1 MLQIM
6 KKFFV
11 PTAILGWATYYYIE
25 ILGKKAS
32 AGYFIK
38 PVFWVLAVLYVAIIF
53 MDVRELRANQKREET
68 EAQTDTEEVRA
79 EKAAKKLEDKQDTIR
94 TLVCL
99 GSSVVYIFLL
109 PYLGFITATTLFLF
123 GLFCWLKAKNKLL
136 AFVLAVVVTMSMY
149 ALFGLGLKVPLYTG
163 FLGF

>member
-1 MLQIM
+1 MLQLI

-38 PVFWVLAVLYVAIIF
+38 PVFWILAVLYVVIII
-53 MDVRELRANQKREET
+53 MDVRELRASQKREQI

-79 EKAAKKLEDKQDTIR
+79 EKVAKRSEDNQDTIR
-94 TLVCL
+94 TIICL

-109 PYLGFITATTLFLF
+109 PYLGFIIATTLFLF
-123 GLFCWLKAKNKLL
+123 GLFWWLKAKNKLL
-136 AFVLAVVVTMSMY
+136 AFVLAVVVTMGMY

>member
-1 MLQIM
+1 MLQIV

-38 PVFWVLAVLYVAIIF
+38 PVFWILAVLYVAIIF
-53 MDVRELRANQKREET
+53 MDVRELRASQKREQI

-79 EKAAKKLEDKQDTIR
+79 EKAAKESEDNQDTIR
-94 TLVCL
+94 TIICL

-109 PYLGFITATTLFLF
+109 PYLGFIIATTLFLF
-123 GLFCWLKAKNKLL
+123 GLFWWLKAKNKLL
-136 AFVLAVVVTMSMY
+136 AFVLAVVVTMGMY